1 MRKVLLLATA
11 VLIGA
16 GLVVWLWPK
25 GTTGNLGGFSK
36 EDFTQIQ
43 EEVWRAVR
51 QGAAPSA
58 SLSKTNPSAAML
70 GLLAT
75 GRILYVEPYPPRKG
89 LDPNPVPSETAHVRA
104 RFLFGDRY
112 FLVRK
117 QPDLGGVAGWRVV
130 AQSSSSLAYPKPVIV
145 RVVSSSQPPP
155 DEATRG
161 ETNKPVVPRTEHEF
175 SDWLSKSAE
184 LKLGR

>member
-11 VLIGA
+11 VLVGA
-16 GLVVWLWPK
+16 ALTLWLRPRA
-25 GTTGNLGGFSK
+25 TAGNLGGFSAK
-36 EDFTQIQ
+36 EFAQIQ
-43 EEVWRAVR
+43 EAVWRAVH

-58 SLSKTNPSAAML
+58 SLSKTNQSAVML

-75 GRILYVEPYPPRKG
+75 GRILYVEPYPPRKSS
-89 LDPNPVPSETAHVRA
+89 DPNAVPSETAHVRA

-117 QPDLGGVAGWRVV
+117 QPDLGGVADWRVV

-145 RVVSSSQPPP
+145 RVVSSTQPPP

-161 ETNKPVVPRTEHEF
+161 ETNKPVIPLSEQEF
-175 SDWLSKSAE
+175 SKWISKSAE
-184 LKLGR
+184 LKLTR